1 LAQIGFLSLYA
12 AGHMNPMTT
21 LGRSLAARGHSVT
34 FFCLPDL
41 EDKVTHTGLH
51 AVTFAHEEYPLE
63 SLKISSAKIG
73 TLLGPD
79 ALSYFIER
87 MLTFAEASFQ
97 HLPKLIKAKNL
108 EMLVID
114 QLYPG
119 GSTIAEHLN
128 IPFISAANAAHVN
141 REDSVPPPSIP
152 WPYDSSEE
160 GRARNRKGWAG
171 VAQVFTP
178 LLQRVNAQREAWQL
192 PMHQDFLEDSLSP
205 QLQITQQPR
214 VFDFPREDAP
224 ANLHYVG
231 PLMDEMT
238 TAGIPFPW
246 EWLDKDSSN
255 GRPLVYAT
263 MGTLHNGLAEI
274 FQAMID
280 ACSGLNVQAIVS
292 LGNGSVD
299 ASRFGKIPDNVLV
312 VPFCPQAELM
322 KRATLCVAHAG
333 LNTALDCLSNGL
345 PMVAIPIAADQP
357 GVAMRLAYTGT
368 GEVIPF
374 SQLTAPSL
382 RTTIEKVLGD
392 PTYRINAQHISQEMR
407 KLDSLIEACELIEN
421 ALDSVAVFSSTR

>member
-1 LAQIGFLSLYA
+1 MAQIGFLSLYA

-21 LGRSLAARGHSVT
+21 LGRSLAARGHSVI
-34 FFCLPDL
+34 FFCIADL
-41 EDKVTHTGLH
+41 EDKVNRNGLR
-51 AVTFAHEEYPLE
+51 AVTFAHEEFPLG
-63 SLKISSAKIG
+63 SLQAITTKTS

-79 ALSYFIER
+79 GLIYFIER
-87 MLTFAEASFQ
+87 MIAFADASFH
-97 HLPKLIKAKNL
+97 HLPKLIEAENL
-108 EMLVID
+108 DLLVID

-119 GSTIAEHLN
+119 GSTLAEHLN
-128 IPFISAANAAHVN
+128 LPFISAANATHIN
-141 REDSVPPPSIP
+141 REESVPPPSIP
-152 WPYDSSEE
+152 WPYDPSEE

-171 VAQVFTP
+171 AAQIFSP
-178 LLQRVNAQREAWQL
+178 LQQRVNARRDTWEL
-192 PMHQDFLEDSLSP
+192 PLYEDFLEDSLSP
-205 QLQITQQPR
+205 HLQITQLPR
-214 VFDFPREDAP
+214 EFDFPREDAP

-255 GRPLVYAT
+255 ARPLVYAT

-280 ACSGLNVQAIVS
+280 ACSGLNVQAVVS

-299 ASRFGKIPDNVLV
+299 ASRFEKIPDNVLV

-374 SQLTAPSL
+374 SQLTAPNL
-382 RTTIEKVLGD
+382 RTAIEKVLGD
-392 PTYRINAQHISQEMR
+392 PTCRINAQRISQEMR
-407 KLDSLIEACELIEN
+407 QLDSLIEACELIEN

>member
-1 LAQIGFLSLYA
+1 
-12 AGHMNPMTT
+12 MNPMTT

-41 EDKVTHTGLH
+41 EDKVTHNGLH

-87 MLTFAEASFQ
+87 MLTFAQASFQ

-171 VAQVFTP
+171 VAQVFAP

-214 VFDFPREDAP
+214 VFDFPREHAP
-224 ANLHYVG
+224 QNLYYVG
-231 PLMDEMT
+231 PLTDSVSS
-238 TAGIPFPW
+238 ADIPFPW
-246 EWLDKDSSN
+246 EWLDQGPSA
-255 GRPLVYAT
+255 RQLIYAS
-263 MGTLHNGLAEI
+263 MGTLQNGIPSIFKVIIEACAELNL
-274 FQAMID
+274 QAVI
-280 ACSGLNVQAIVS
+280 S
-292 LGNGSVD
+292 LGNGPLD
-299 ASRFGKIPDNVLV
+299 PASFGELPSNVLV
-312 VPFCPQAELM
+312 LSYCPQAELV
-322 KRATLCVAHAG
+322 KRASLCITHAG
-333 LNTALDCLSNGL
+333 LNTALDCLLHGI
-345 PMVAIPIAADQP
+345 PMVAIPIASDQP
-357 GVAMRLAYTGT
+357 GVAMRVAYTGT
-368 GEVIPF
+368 GEVLPF
-374 SQLTAPSL
+374 SQLTAPNL
-382 RTTIEKVLGD
+382 RTAIEKVLGD
-392 PTYRINAQHISQEMR
+392 PTYRINAQRISQEMR
-407 KLDSLIEACELIEN
+407 QLDSLIEACELIEN